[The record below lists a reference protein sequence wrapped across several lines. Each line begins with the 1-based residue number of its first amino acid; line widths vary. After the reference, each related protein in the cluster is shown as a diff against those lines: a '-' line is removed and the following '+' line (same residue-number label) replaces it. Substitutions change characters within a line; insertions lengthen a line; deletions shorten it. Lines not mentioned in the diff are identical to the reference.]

1 MEVFMNDVFL
11 PADKYKVINKTILS
25 ENDKKNLI
33 SFYMPIIGCTA
44 VSLYLT
50 LWQDL
55 NYKEEDSNILIHHHL
70 MTLLKE
76 SKEVIY
82 QARQSLE
89 AVGLLKTYVKCENV
103 KTFIY
108 ELYSPLLPNEFF
120 NHPILNIVLYNN
132 IGSEEYDNLIKLY
145 QKKKYDYSSYIDVTK
160 KMDEVYKSENYN
172 VKNDIKDRS
181 INNITLNSKINYE
194 QISTSIPKNVMSD
207 KALNKKS
214 RELIDNLSF
223 VYNFDTLKM
232 IELIRGSLNEFG
244 MIDKNA
250 LRLNA
255 RKSYNLSSNSL
266 PTLIYRTQPEY
277 LKKASGDNSLHAQ
290 IVSMFESIS
299 PYDFLK
305 YKNKG
310 AIPTNKDLKLVESL
324 LVDLELTPAVVNV
337 LLDYCLRKNNN
348 KLTNAYVE
356 TIAGQWKR
364 ADLKTAEEA
373 MKFAE
378 HEHKKLNK
386 KIPVESK
393 KISEPAW
400 FNKKIETKDVS
411 DQEQKELEELLKEFK

>member
-1 MEVFMNDVFL
+1 MNDVFL

-89 AVGLLKTYVKCENV
+89 AVGLLKTYVKSENV

-172 VKNDIKDRS
+172 VKNDIKDRN

-214 RELIDNLSF
+214 KELIDNLSF

>member
-1 MEVFMNDVFL
+1 MNDVFL

-89 AVGLLKTYVKCENV
+89 AVGLLKTYVKSENV

-172 VKNDIKDRS
+172 IKNDIKDRS

-214 RELIDNLSF
+214 KELIDNLSF

-378 HEHKKLNK
+378 HEHKKINK

>member
-1 MEVFMNDVFL
+1 MNDVFL

-89 AVGLLKTYVKCENV
+89 AVGLLKTYVKSENV

-181 INNITLNSKINYE
+181 INNIALNSKINYD

>member
-1 MEVFMNDVFL
+1 MNDVFL

-89 AVGLLKTYVKCENV
+89 AVGLLKTYVKSENV

-232 IELIRGSLNEFG
+232 VELIRGSLNEFG

-378 HEHKKLNK
+378 HEHKKINK

>member
-1 MEVFMNDVFL
+1 MNDVFL

-89 AVGLLKTYVKCENV
+89 AVGLLKTYVKSENV

-378 HEHKKLNK
+378 HEHKKINK

>member
-1 MEVFMNDVFL
+1 MNDVFL

-89 AVGLLKTYVKCENV
+89 AVGLLKTYVKSENV

-172 VKNDIKDRS
+172 IKNDIKDRS

-378 HEHKKLNK
+378 HEHKKINK

>member
-1 MEVFMNDVFL
+1 MNDVFL

-33 SFYMPIIGCTA
+33 SFYMPIIGCTS

-89 AVGLLKTYVKCENV
+89 AVGLLKTYVKSENV

-145 QKKKYDYSSYIDVTK
+145 QKRKYDYSSYIDVTK

-181 INNITLNSKINYE
+181 IDNITLNSKINYE

-310 AIPTNKDLKLVESL
+310 AIPTNKDLKLVERL

>member
-1 MEVFMNDVFL
+1 MNDVFL

-89 AVGLLKTYVKCENV
+89 AVGLLKTYVKSENV

-181 INNITLNSKINYE
+181 INNIALNSKINYE

-214 RELIDNLSF
+214 KELIDNLSF

-244 MIDKNA
+244 MIDKGA

>member
-89 AVGLLKTYVKCENV
+89 AVGLLKTYVKSENV

-214 RELIDNLSF
+214 KELIDNLSF

>member
-1 MEVFMNDVFL
+1 MNDVFL

-132 IGSEEYDNLIKLY
+132 IGSEEYENLIKLY

-232 IELIRGSLNEFG
+232 VELIRGSLNEFG

>member
-1 MEVFMNDVFL
+1 
-11 PADKYKVINKTILS
+11 
-25 ENDKKNLI
+25 
-33 SFYMPIIGCTA
+33 
-44 VSLYLT
+44 
-50 LWQDL
+50 
-55 NYKEEDSNILIHHHL
+55 
-70 MTLLKE
+70 
-76 SKEVIY
+76 
-82 QARQSLE
+82 
-89 AVGLLKTYVKCENV
+89 
-103 KTFIY
+103 
-108 ELYSPLLPNEFF
+108 
-120 NHPILNIVLYNN
+120 
-132 IGSEEYDNLIKLY
+132 
-145 QKKKYDYSSYIDVTK
+145 
-160 KMDEVYKSENYN
+160 
-172 VKNDIKDRS
+172 
-181 INNITLNSKINYE
+181 
-194 QISTSIPKNVMSD
+194 
-207 KALNKKS
+207 
-214 RELIDNLSF
+214 
-223 VYNFDTLKM
+223 
-232 IELIRGSLNEFG
+232 
-244 MIDKNA
+244 
-250 LRLNA
+250 
-255 RKSYNLSSNSL
+255 
-266 PTLIYRTQPEY
+266 
-277 LKKASGDNSLHAQ
+277 
-290 IVSMFESIS
+290 MFESIS

>member
-1 MEVFMNDVFL
+1 MNDVFL

-214 RELIDNLSF
+214 KELIDNLSF

-378 HEHKKLNK
+378 HEHKKINK

>member
-1 MEVFMNDVFL
+1 MNDDFL

-55 NYKEEDSNILIHHHL
+55 NYKEENSEIFIHRHL

-89 AVGLLKTYVKCENV
+89 AVGLLKTYVKYENV

-108 ELYSPLLPNEFF
+108 EIYSPLLPNEFF

-132 IGSEEYDNLIKLY
+132 IGSEEYDNLIKIY
-145 QKKKYDYSSYIDVTK
+145 QKKKYDYSQYTDITK
-160 KMDEVYKSENYN
+160 KMDEVYKTENFN
-172 VKNDIKDRS
+172 IKNDIKDRN
-181 INNITLNSKINYE
+181 INGIILNSKINYD
-194 QISTSIPKNVMSD
+194 QISASIPKNVMSD
-207 KALNKKS
+207 KALNKKNK
-214 RELIDNLSF
+214 ELIDNLSF

-244 MIDKNA
+244 MIDKSA

-266 PTLIYRTQPEY
+266 PTLVYRTQPEY

-290 IVSMFESIS
+290 IITMFESIS

-310 AIPTNKDLKLVESL
+310 AIPTNKDLKLVEGL
-324 LVDLELTPAVVNV
+324 LLDLELPPAVVNV

-348 KLTNAYVE
+348 KLTTAYVE

-378 HEHKKLNK
+378 KEHKKLNK
-386 KIPVESK
+386 KITVESK
-393 KISEPAW
+393 KITEPAW
-400 FNKKIETKDVS
+400 FNKNIESTDVS

>member
-1 MEVFMNDVFL
+1 MNDVFL

-89 AVGLLKTYVKCENV
+89 AVGLLKTYVKSENV

-172 VKNDIKDRS
+172 VKNDIKDRN

-214 RELIDNLSF
+214 KELIDNLSF

-244 MIDKNA
+244 MIDKSA

>member
-1 MEVFMNDVFL
+1 MNDVFL

-55 NYKEEDSNILIHHHL
+55 NYKEEDSEILIHRHL

-132 IGSEEYDNLIKLY
+132 IGSEEYDNLIKIY
-145 QKKKYDYSSYIDVTK
+145 QKKKYDYSQYTDITK
-160 KMDEVYKSENYN
+160 KMDEVYKTESYN
-172 VKNDIKDRS
+172 IKSDIKDRN
-181 INNITLNSKINYE
+181 INNITLNSKINYD

-214 RELIDNLSF
+214 KELIDNLSF

-266 PTLIYRTQPEY
+266 PTLVYRTQPEY

-324 LVDLELTPAVVNV
+324 LVDLELPPAVVNV

-348 KLTNAYVE
+348 KLTTAYVE

-378 HEHKKLNK
+378 KEHKKLNK
-386 KIPVESK
+386 KISVESK
-393 KISEPAW
+393 KITEPAW
-400 FNKKIETKDVS
+400 FNKKIETTDVS

>member
-1 MEVFMNDVFL
+1 MNDVFL

-89 AVGLLKTYVKCENV
+89 AVGLLKTYVKSENV

>member
-1 MEVFMNDVFL
+1 MNDVFL

-89 AVGLLKTYVKCENV
+89 AVGLLKTYVKSENV

-132 IGSEEYDNLIKLY
+132 IGSEEYENLIKLY

-181 INNITLNSKINYE
+181 INNIALNSKINYE

>member
-1 MEVFMNDVFL
+1 MNDVFL

-378 HEHKKLNK
+378 HEHKKINK

>member
-1 MEVFMNDVFL
+1 MNDVFL

-89 AVGLLKTYVKCENV
+89 AVGLLKTYVKSENV

-181 INNITLNSKINYE
+181 INNIALNSKINYD

-214 RELIDNLSF
+214 KELIDNLSF

>member
-1 MEVFMNDVFL
+1 MNDVFL

-89 AVGLLKTYVKCENV
+89 AVGLLKTYVKSENV

-181 INNITLNSKINYE
+181 INNIALNSKINYE

>member
-1 MEVFMNDVFL
+1 MNDVFL

-55 NYKEEDSNILIHHHL
+55 NYKEEDSEILIHRHL

-132 IGSEEYDNLIKLY
+132 IGSEEYDNLIKIY
-145 QKKKYDYSSYIDVTK
+145 QKKKYDYSQYTDITK
-160 KMDEVYKSENYN
+160 KMDEVYKTESYN
-172 VKNDIKDRS
+172 LKSDIKDRN
-181 INNITLNSKINYE
+181 INNITLNSKINYD
-194 QISTSIPKNVMSD
+194 QISASIPKNVMSD

-214 RELIDNLSF
+214 KELIDNLSF

-266 PTLIYRTQPEY
+266 PTLVYRTQPEY

-324 LVDLELTPAVVNV
+324 LVDLELPPAVVNV

-348 KLTNAYVE
+348 KLTTAYVE

-378 HEHKKLNK
+378 KEHKKLNK
-386 KIPVESK
+386 KISVESK

-400 FNKKIETKDVS
+400 FNKKIETTDVS